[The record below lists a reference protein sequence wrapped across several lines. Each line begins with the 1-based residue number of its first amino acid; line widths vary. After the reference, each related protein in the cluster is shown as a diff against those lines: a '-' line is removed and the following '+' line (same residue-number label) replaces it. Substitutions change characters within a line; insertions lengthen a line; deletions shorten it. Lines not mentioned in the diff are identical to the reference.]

1 MSGRTDFMFMRL
13 TDDAAL
19 LAAFGS
25 SNGNCGGNG
34 RDTSSDVQV

>member
-1 MSGRTDFMFMRL
+1 MSGLTDFMSVRL

-19 LAAFGS
+19 LAASDSF
-25 SNGNCGGNG
+25 NGNFGENG